1 MTPPRDTISHISE
14 RLGKEP
20 GIGAILLL
28 AENYQ
33 EQENYALAAEVCR
46 RGLDLYRDNLELRLI
61 LGEALLGLQRPE
73 EAEEALLPLVVE
85 VHRLGRVFQVLARV
99 YRQQQRLRE
108 AEQAEALWGLLNGA
122 GHDRGPAASGATGE
136 NDSDFWNLEA
146 AGPSI
151 PSQVRKAQG
160 VLEKWLR
167 AVQARKQTV

>member
-1 MTPPRDTISHISE
+1 MTSPRDNLSHISE

-33 EQENYALAAEVCR
+33 EQQNHALAAEVCR

-73 EAEEALLPLVVE
+73 AAEEALLPVLVE

-108 AEQAEALWGLLNGA
+108 ADQAEKVWGLL
-122 GHDRGPAASGATGE
+122 SGLSQDIETPEPEATAE
-136 NDSDFWNLEA
+136 IDNDFWNLEA
-146 AGPSI
+146 TGPSAS
-151 PSQVRKAQG
+151 PQVQETQR
-160 VLEKWLR
+160 VLETWLR
-167 AVQARKQTV
+167 AVQARKMTG